1 MQGKLLEKNESLCVD
16 DAIDIARNYE
26 ITHSNLE
33 QLLSSVDQD
42 VHLIEQ
48 SRYERQSRKA
58 CKNCGKNTPMTHE
71 ISALHGEQL
80 AVDVVNQTIGPE
92 CVDLEV
98 KKTQSSTKE
107 RYKPQNKPKQW
118 QKNKRGAKNYKIS

>member
-33 QLLSSVDQD
+33 QLLSPVDQD
-42 VHLIEQ
+42 VHLIKQ

-58 CKNCGKNTPMTHE
+58 CNNCGKNHPDDSRNM
-71 ISALHGEQL
+71 GKQL
-80 AVDVVNQTIGPE
+80 AKDVVNQTIGPE
-92 CVDLEV
+92 FVDLEV

-107 RYKPQNKPKQW
+107 RDISPQINLGNGK
-118 QKNKRGAKNYKIS
+118 KISEAQRITKYLNH